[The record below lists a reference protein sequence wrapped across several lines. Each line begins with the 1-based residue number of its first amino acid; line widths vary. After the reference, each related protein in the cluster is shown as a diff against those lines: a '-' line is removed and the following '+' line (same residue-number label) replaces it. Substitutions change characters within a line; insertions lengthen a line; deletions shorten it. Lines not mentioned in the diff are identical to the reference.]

1 MRSRSAGCSYCSSI
15 RVPPVKSRPKLRPL
29 TARAPMPTRVSTR
42 VMANARLR
50 IAMKGMVFLITGWP
64 SDPQFLHVA
73 TAKDQV
79 DLAAREHDGGEH
91 RRQDAERQR
100 DREALDRPGAEGEQD
115 GADQQGGQV
124 TVDDRRVGAIE
135 ALVDGALHR
144 QAVLQFLANPRV
156 DQHVG

>member
-64 SDPQFLHVA
+64 SDPHFLHVA

-79 DLAAREHDGGEH
+79 DLAAREHDGRSE
-91 RRQDAERQR
+91 E
-100 DREALDRPGAEGEQD
+100 
-115 GADQQGGQV
+115 
-124 TVDDRRVGAIE
+124 RRVGKE
-135 ALVDGALHR
+135 GR
-144 QAVLQFLANPRV
+144 
-156 DQHVG
+156 